1 MGALSDYS
9 IGSGTSVS
17 AATALV
23 GIATG
28 ALRAG
33 DLAFVSVPNA
43 AVPSSATSPDNEYFA
58 FVPWSKNAPAAGQVY
73 FADVSGG
80 LLANPG
86 RWHRLNITFGTQP
99 SNV

>member
-33 DLAFVSVPNA
+33 DLAYVNDPTGVLTAPSNA
-43 AVPSSATSPDNEYFA
+43 FFA
-58 FVPWSKNAPAAGQVY
+58 FVPWSKTLIAAGDVY
-73 FADVSGG
+73 YADISGSLPG
-80 LLANPG
+80 NAG
-86 RWHRLNITFGTQP
+86 RWHRVNTAFAVNPTP
-99 SNV
+99 

>member
-17 AATALV
+17 GASALP

-33 DLAFVSVPNA
+33 DLAYVNDPLGGLIAPNN
-43 AVPSSATSPDNEYFA
+43 SYFA
-58 FVPWSKNAPAAGQVY
+58 FVPWSKTAVAAGDVY
-73 FADVSGG
+73 YADIAGG
-80 LLANPG
+80 VPTNAG
-86 RWHRLNITFGTQP
+86 RWHRVTLPFAVAPTP
-99 SNV
+99 